1 MRSSLENFF
10 LREWQRV
17 SAWQLV
23 LRPISWM
30 FALLTVLRRGLFR
43 MGLLHARA
51 VAAPVIIIGNIT
63 VGGTG
68 KTPLVI
74 ALAERL
80 TQSGKHVGV
89 ITRGYVRRG
98 GAVVNKPF
106 GTIAPVAD
114 HRPTIEASDEAM
126 LMSQRLAAPVFA
138 NPSRVDAA
146 ELLLKRYPQTN
157 AILSDDGL
165 QHYKLKRDL
174 EIAVVDGVRGF
185 GNGALLPAGPL
196 REPIHRLRSVDCIVL
211 NETGVE
217 AEKTT
222 SNSPIGAEFEGEV
235 SQSAHQWGSL
245 KAQLEQFKVPLFSMR
260 FGNERFRRVGK
271 SAIQKELAA
280 SVSAFVATLQGKK
293 IAAAAGIGNPERFFS
308 HLQLLGIELHSRH
321 PFADHHAFTALNF
334 TSIDADVI
342 LMTEKDAVKCSQFA
356 DERLWC
362 MQVDAL
368 LPDAFY
374 EFIESRLN
382 NVARPKAA

>member
-10 LREWQRV
+10 LREWQRA

-23 LRPISWM
+23 LRPISWL
-30 FALLTVLRRGLFR
+30 FGILTALRRGLFR
-43 MGLLHARA
+43 MGLLRA
-51 VAAPVIIIGNIT
+51 HSVAAPVIVIGNIT

-80 TQSGKHVGV
+80 THSGKHVGV
-89 ITRGYVRRG
+89 ITRGYVRKG

-114 HRPTIEASDEAM
+114 HRPTIEASDEAT

-146 ELLLKRYPQTN
+146 EWLLKRYPQTN

-165 QHYKLKRDL
+165 QHYKLKRDI
-174 EIAVVDGVRGF
+174 EIAVMDGVRGF

-196 REPIHRLRSVDCIVL
+196 REPIHRLSSVDCIVL
-211 NETGVE
+211 NETGLMSTE
-217 AEKTT
+217 ALA
-222 SNSPIGAEFEGEV
+222 NSPNGAEFEHKMA
-235 SQSAHQWGSL
+235 QSSHQWGSL
-245 KAQLEQFKVPLFSMR
+245 KAQLEQFEAPLFSMR
-260 FGNERFRRVGK
+260 FGNEHFRRVGK
-271 SAIQKELAA
+271 RAIPKELAESA
-280 SVSAFVATLQGKK
+280 SIFVAMLQGKK
-293 IAAAAGIGNPERFFS
+293 VAATAGIGNPERFFS
-308 HLQLLGIELHSRH
+308 HLQLLGIALHSRH
-321 PFADHHAFTALNF
+321 PFADHHAFTALDF
-334 TSIDADVI
+334 TAIEADVI

-362 MQVDAL
+362 MRVDAL

-382 NVARPKAA
+382 NVARPQAA

>member
-1 MRSSLENFF
+1 MGSKLEHFF

-17 SAWQLV
+17 SVWQLV
-23 LRPISWM
+23 LRPISWV
-30 FALLTVLRRGLFR
+30 FALLALLRRGLFR
-43 MGLLHARA
+43 AGLLRAHA
-51 VAAPVIIIGNIT
+51 VAVPVIVIGNIT

-74 ALAERL
+74 ALADRL
-80 TQSGKHVGV
+80 THSGKHVGV
-89 ITRGYVRRG
+89 ITRGYVRKSS
-98 GAVVNKPF
+98 AAVNKPF

-138 NPSRVDAA
+138 NPSRIDAA
-146 ELLLKRYPQTN
+146 ELLLKHYPQTN

-165 QHYKLKRDL
+165 QHYKLTRDI
-174 EIAVVDGVRGF
+174 EIAVVDGIRGF

-196 REPIHRLRSVDCIVL
+196 REPISRLASVDCIVL
-211 NETGVE
+211 NETGMTPIAS
-217 AEKTT
+217 AE
-222 SNSPIGAEFEGEV
+222 NSAIGAELE
-235 SQSAHQWGSL
+235 QKRPQTPRQWGSFMR
-245 KAQLEQFKVPLFSMR
+245 QLEHFEVPRFSMR
-260 FGNERFRRVGK
+260 FGNEHFCRVGK
-271 SAIQKELAA
+271 CAIPKEPTESA
-280 SVSAFVATLQGKK
+280 STFVATLEGKK

-308 HLQLLGIELHSRH
+308 HLKLLGIELHSRH
-321 PFADHHAFTALNF
+321 PFDDHHAFTAPDF
-334 TSIDADVI
+334 SAIDADII
-342 LMTEKDAVKCSQFA
+342 LMTEKDAVKCNQFA

-368 LPDAFY
+368 LPEAFY